1 MHILSKSTY
10 IKGLQCEKALYM
22 QKKHPY
28 LRDKLSIEQRA
39 KFQRGTDVGVL
50 AHEVF
55 PGGIDMSPNAPSQF
69 PKKAAETL
77 ANLSNPE
84 VKVMY
89 EAVFQFN
96 DTLIMLDILVRDG
109 DRWLAVEVKS
119 SMRLSDTYYN
129 DAALQYY
136 VLHGCGV
143 PLSDFRLMYL
153 NGDYVKDGPIDVQQL
168 FKMES
173 VMDYVVEREAFV
185 AKNVER
191 LKAVVALPHSPVVNI
206 GTQCHNPYPCD
217 FQGHCWKLIPKN
229 SFLFTTAMDDE
240 MLFQSYF
247 NGVNTNAKMLQQ
259 VEPDSEEAHQID
271 ALETNSYYIDY
282 KTLYSLAPQ
291 PKPKSVA
298 FLNLLLNRPAVP
310 ELDGTRPYEEM
321 ILAFALQ
328 GEHEFDAAIDPSLRT
343 SQRGDDM
350 AAVSILRRDDMAAG
364 TGQRRDDMAAG
375 TGQREKCFAFDEV
388 NDMAA
393 EGCFVWDCFEDHS
406 RWKKAIPLLIEKLS
420 HYELIVCFTPQNLST
435 TLLRHEII
443 QNQTIGYKVFN
454 LYDILQEARF
464 YHPAI
469 KRGLTLQR
477 LETALFGEA
486 KLFEHSRII
495 VEATSNDLLG
505 YQQAREDL
513 ITENEIVAKTYQ
525 LLFK

>member
-1 MHILSKSTY
+1 
-10 IKGLQCEKALYM
+10 M

-55 PGGIDMSPNAPSQF
+55 PCGIDMSPNSPSQF
-69 PKKAAETL
+69 PKKAQETWN
-77 ANLSNPE
+77 NLSNPE

-89 EAVFQFN
+89 EAIFQYN
-96 DTLIMLDILVRDG
+96 DTLIMLDMLVRDG

-119 SMRLSDTYYN
+119 SLRLSDTYYN

-153 NGDYVKDGPIDVQQL
+153 NGDYVKDGPIDVKQL

-173 VMDYVVEREAFV
+173 VMDYVVEKEDFV
-185 AKNVER
+185 AQNVER

-229 SFLFTTAMDDE
+229 SFLFTTALDDHT
-240 MLFQSYF
+240 LFQNYF
-247 NGVNTNAKMLQQ
+247 NGVNTNAMMLQQ
-259 VEPDSEEAHQID
+259 IDSTSEEAHQID

-282 KTLYSLAPQ
+282 KILYSLAPQ

-298 FLNLLLNRPAVP
+298 YLNLLLHRPAVP
-310 ELDGTRPYEEM
+310 ELDGTRPYEEI

-328 GEHEFDAAIDPSLRT
+328 GEYEYDAAIDPSLRT
-343 SQRGDDM
+343 S
-350 AAVSILRRDDMAAG
+350 LRRDDMAA
-364 TGQRRDDMAAG
+364 
-375 TGQREKCFAFDEV
+375 E
-388 NDMAA
+388 N
-393 EGCFVWDCFEDHS
+393 CFVWDCFDDHS
-406 RWKKAIPLLIEKLS
+406 RWKEAIGLLIEKLS
-420 HYELIVCFTPQNLST
+420 HYEQIVCFTPQNLTT

-443 QNQTIGYKVFN
+443 QNQAVGYKVFN
-454 LYDILQEARF
+454 LFEVLQEAHF

-469 KRGLTLQR
+469 KRGLTIQR
-477 LETALFGEA
+477 LETALFSESN
-486 KLFEHSRII
+486 LFEHSRII
-495 VEATSNDLLG
+495 LEATSNDLIG

-513 ITENEIVAKTYQ
+513 IAENEIVAKTYQ
-525 LLFK
+525 QLFK